1 MRTVFA
7 LSFAVLCSA
16 VALPALALDV
26 YVNGVKATGLKN
38 ADLLNCTV
46 KFDADGNL
54 HILSP
59 GYGVTA
65 DKDGNP
71 RLSGQSD
78 LVGVKDSLAGKLKMR
93 YVLVYQPN
101 PKVNFQFEIIVN
113 NKPFKKIGLD
123 QGPFTVE
130 LTQDLRPGANQI
142 RVIGKPGDAPP
153 QGAESDVAAL
163 KVFKGEEKEGGTFVA
178 KPPAVWEFVR
188 AAVDRTSLDR
198 IYNLTAE

>member
-1 MRTVFA
+1 MRTLLA
-7 LSFAVLCSA
+7 LALATFSIA
-16 VALPALALDV
+16 VATPALAFDV

-46 KFDADGNL
+46 KFDAEGNL

-65 DKDGNP
+65 DKDGVP

-78 LVGVKDSLAGKLKMR
+78 LVGVKDSLAGKLKLR

-101 PKVNFQFEIIVN
+101 PKVNFQFEIFVN

-130 LTQDLRPGANQI
+130 MTQDLRPGANQI
-142 RVIGKPGDAPP
+142 RVVGKPGDAPP
-153 QGAESDVAAL
+153 QGTEADVAAL